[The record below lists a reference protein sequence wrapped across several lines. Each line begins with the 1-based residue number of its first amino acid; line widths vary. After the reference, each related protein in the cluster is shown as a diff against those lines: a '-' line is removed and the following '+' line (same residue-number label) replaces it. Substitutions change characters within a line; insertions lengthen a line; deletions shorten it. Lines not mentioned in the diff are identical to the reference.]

1 MLIKAYVYV
10 RRLKV
15 IVSCMDYMFAFI
27 VRYDIQLVL
36 IWKLLLQFEY
46 YVFFGKVLKMV
57 TKLYI
62 YYKKKLMYHC
72 DFVMEYTFL
81 SCIVVLN

>member
-1 MLIKAYVYV
+1 ME
-10 RRLKV
+10 
-15 IVSCMDYMFAFI
+15 YMFAFI

-36 IWKLLLQFEY
+36 IWKLLLQFVY

-62 YYKKKLMYHC
+62 YKKKVDVPL
-72 DFVMEYTFL
+72 
-81 SCIVVLN
+81 

>member
-1 MLIKAYVYV
+1 ME
-10 RRLKV
+10 
-15 IVSCMDYMFAFI
+15 YMFAFI

-36 IWKLLLQFEY
+36 IWKLLLQFVY

-62 YYKKKLMYHC
+62 YKKKVDVPLWFCDGIHIFILHC
-72 DFVMEYTFL
+72 SITVKSFMEFNT
-81 SCIVVLN
+81 CAN

>member
-1 MLIKAYVYV
+1 
-10 RRLKV
+10 
-15 IVSCMDYMFAFI
+15 MFAFI

-72 DFVMEYTFL
+72 YFVMEYTFL